1 MAITIKQ
8 AVEAIEG
15 SGGFV
20 TVISK
25 RLGCSRMQV
34 YRLRDQ
40 HDEIRQALEDER
52 EAQLDFAEGRLQK
65 QIKDDN
71 TTALIF
77 YLKTQGKS
85 RGYIERQE
93 ITGADNTPLI
103 VAIDWV
109 KNDNK
114 AEQVAEE

>member
-1 MAITIKQ
+1 MSYSAKEVVKAIK
-8 AVEAIEG
+8 G

-20 TVISK
+20 SVVADRMNCDISTI
-25 RLGCSRMQV
+25 
-34 YRLRDQ
+34 YRLRDR
-40 HDEIRQALEDER
+40 HEVVKKALQSER
-52 EAQLDFAEGRLQK
+52 EKQLDFAEGALQK
-65 QIKDDN
+65 QVREGN
-71 TTALIF
+71 TTAIIF

-109 KNDNK
+109 KNDDK
-114 AEQVAEE
+114 AKQVAEE